1 MANTKSQDLRYPRS
15 VDGTKAYLCFRAYDY
30 ASSQAEGWSKGI
42 MSGLTGEQFRG
53 NDLFPEDLS
62 NFDPTKVFGSITT
75 QQAQANGAQS
85 ASGNDPSSNSSIGQ
99 VKLYLPPK
107 LEYSYG
113 AEWKKVQFGGLGS
126 LFNEG
131 YLPMKQALK
140 VGGASFANFLAD
152 TVTSGTAFQSI
163 PKVSGVDM
171 DSLFGGA
178 FGIVFND
185 NTIQT
190 FDKMST
196 RTFNY
201 DYIMVARNPDEEK
214 DIKKIIRFFKLAMH
228 PTARSNNKNN
238 TLFLGYPYVF
248 RIIPSGYKASLKT
261 RQNGQQVKNKWDIER
276 QSISEFIPQT
286 KYCGLTRFNVD
297 YTPDNVIALT
307 RGAFVQA
314 VRISLSFAEL
324 ETLTRQD
331 IESFEDPTSFD
342 DN

>member
-1 MANTKSQDLRYPRS
+1 MANNKAQNLVYPRS
-15 VDGTKAYLCFRAYDY
+15 ADATKAYLQFIAYDY
-30 ASSQAEGWSKGI
+30 ASAQTEGWSKGI
-42 MSGLTGEQFRG
+42 MSGLTGEQFRSD
-53 NDLFPEDLS
+53 NLFPEDLS
-62 NFDPTKVFGSITT
+62 TFDVANVAQGLTSP

-85 ASGNDPSSNSSIGQ
+85 SKGNNPASNSSIGR
-99 VKLYLPPK
+99 VRLYLPPK

-131 YLPMKQALK
+131 YLPVGQALK
-140 VGGASFANFLAD
+140 VGATSFANFL
-152 TVTSGTAFQSI
+152 TNKGINNEAFQSI
-163 PKVSGVDM
+163 PKVSGVDL
-171 DSLFGGA
+171 DSLLGGA

-196 RTFNY
+196 RSFNY
-201 DYIMVARNPDEEK
+201 DYIMVARNPEEEK
-214 DIKKIIRFFKLAMH
+214 DIKKIIKFFKIAMH
-228 PTARSNNKNN
+228 PTARSNEKNN
-238 TLFLGYPYVF
+238 TLFLGYPTVF
-248 RIIPSGYKASLKT
+248 RILPSGYRSSIKT
-261 RQNGQQVKNKWDIER
+261 IKNGQPVKNKWDDAR
-276 QSISEFIPQT
+276 TNISEFIPQT
-286 KYCGLTRFNVD
+286 KFCALTRFNVD

-307 RGAFVQA
+307 NGAFVQA

-342 DN
+342 D

>member
-1 MANTKSQDLRYPRS
+1 MADLVYPRS
-15 VDGTKAYLCFRAYDY
+15 VNGTKAYLNFKAYDY
-30 ASSQAEGWSKGI
+30 ASAQSEGWSKGI
-42 MSGLTGEQFRG
+42 MSGLTGEQFRS
-53 NDLFPEDLS
+53 NNLFPEDAT
-62 NFDPTKVFGSITT
+62 NFDATNAFTALTSKP
-75 QQAQANGAQS
+75 AQSNGAQTS
-85 ASGNDPSSNSSIGQ
+85 SGNDPASNSSIGS

-113 AEWKKVQFGGLGS
+113 AEWKKVQFGALGS

-131 YLPMKQALK
+131 YLPVGQALK

-152 TVTSGTAFQSI
+152 QMKGSTPFQSI

-201 DYIMVARNPDEEK
+201 DYIMVARNPEEEL
-214 DIKKIIRFFKLAMH
+214 DIKRIIRFFKIAMH

-248 RIIPSGYKASLKT
+248 RIIPSGYKATLKT
-261 RQNGQQVKNKWDIER
+261 KQNGQPVKNKWDIER
-276 QSISEFIPQT
+276 QSISEFVPQT

-314 VRISLSFAEL
+314 VRLSLSFAEL

-331 IESFEDPTSFD
+331 IETFEDPSSYD
-342 DN
+342 DK

>member
-1 MANTKSQDLRYPRS
+1 MANNKPQNLVYPRS
-15 VDGTKAYLCFRAYDY
+15 ANATKAYLSFVAYDY
-30 ASSQAEGWSKGI
+30 ASAQAEGWSKGI

-53 NDLFPEDLS
+53 NDLFPEDL
-62 NFDPTKVFGSITT
+62 NTFDSTKAFESLRNP
-75 QQAQANGAQS
+75 QQAAATGAQS
-85 ASGNDPSSNSSIGQ
+85 SKGNDPASNTSIGS
-99 VKLYLPPK
+99 VKLYLPSK

-131 YLPMKQALK
+131 YFPVGQALK
-140 VGGASFANFLAD
+140 VGATSFANFLAQQGMQ
-152 TVTSGTAFQSI
+152 SEAFQSI
-163 PKVSGVDM
+163 PKVSGVDL

-201 DYIMVARNPDEEK
+201 DYIMVARNPEEEK
-214 DIKKIIRFFKLAMH
+214 DIKKIIKFFKVAMH
-228 PTARSNNKNN
+228 PTARSNEKNN
-238 TLFLGYPYVF
+238 TLFLGYPTVF
-248 RIIPSGYKASLKT
+248 RIIPSGYKASIKT
-261 RQNGQQVKNKWDIER
+261 KQNGQEVKSKWDIER
-276 QSISEFIPQT
+276 QSISQFVPQT
-286 KYCGLTRFNVD
+286 KFCGLTRFNVD

-331 IESFEDPTSFD
+331 IETFEDPTSFD
-342 DN
+342 D